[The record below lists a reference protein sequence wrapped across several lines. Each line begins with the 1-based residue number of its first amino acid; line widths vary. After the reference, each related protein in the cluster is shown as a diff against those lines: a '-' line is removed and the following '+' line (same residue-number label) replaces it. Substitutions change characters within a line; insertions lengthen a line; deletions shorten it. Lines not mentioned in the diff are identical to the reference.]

1 MILTL
6 HCPGILMSLLTF
18 RSELSLFISLSISG
32 FISTLGKMWCRECPV
47 FSTQPLFPG
56 SWSGTATYAPGLC
69 CSLQPCW
76 VFSALPFVSV
86 PHSPPAETIKE
97 QSCAGPLCQKC
108 TPYRIVCLGWC
119 WLNSCLWRLYF
130 QLLSTLESSWL
141 FSHFHWGI
149 AGHFYHQ
156 LLPSFIH
163 YLPYPCNHPF
173 GHSIRHY
180 PAYLSQPYTLSSEI
194 HWKW

>member
-1 MILTL
+1 MA
-6 HCPGILMSLLTF
+6 SYLLWAKCDAG
-18 RSELSLFISLSISG
+18 SVLCSPLSLCSQAAG
-32 FISTLGKMWCRECPV
+32 LGLLPMPQDSAAH
-47 FSTQPLFPG
+47 FSPAE
-56 SWSGTATYAPGLC
+56 SS
-69 CSLQPCW
+69 
-76 VFSALPFVSV
+76 LPFRLFLS
-86 PHSPPAETIKE
+86 PTPPPAETIKE